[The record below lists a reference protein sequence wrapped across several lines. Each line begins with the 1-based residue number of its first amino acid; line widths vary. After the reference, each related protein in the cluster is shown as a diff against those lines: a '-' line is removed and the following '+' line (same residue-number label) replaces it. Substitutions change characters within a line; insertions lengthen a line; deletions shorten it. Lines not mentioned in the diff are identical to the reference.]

1 MPAAQN
7 EPKVFSVR
15 TPTEGG
21 SKGENEE
28 KKCKNRS
35 VFDENTF
42 FETAA
47 KNKNFN
53 MFFDFWGS
61 NFFGLKMSKSFQC
74 ARPLQGAPSAET
86 K

>member
-42 FETAA
+42 FETAT
-47 KNKNFN
+47 KNKIN
-53 MFFDFWGS
+53 MFFQF
-61 NFFGLKMSKSFQC
+61 FRVQKVFGLITAKSFQC
-74 ARPLQGAPSAET
+74 ARPL
-86 K
+86 